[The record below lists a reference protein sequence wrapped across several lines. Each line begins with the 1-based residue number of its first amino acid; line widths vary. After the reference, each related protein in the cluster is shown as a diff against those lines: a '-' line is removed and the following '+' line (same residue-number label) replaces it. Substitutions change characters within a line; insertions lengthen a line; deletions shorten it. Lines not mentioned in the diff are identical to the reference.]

1 MTMTPEIL
9 TTHSDTLPKAL
20 RELAL
25 QQPERVAM
33 RYKEYGIWH
42 DITWK
47 GYLEKVQQV
56 ALGLSSLGVSRGDH
70 VAIIG
75 ENKPAW
81 LFSALGTMSLGA
93 IFVGVYTTNPAE
105 ECEYVVGHSESTVF
119 VCEDEEQLDKA
130 LVFRGK
136 TSKLQK
142 VLVWDMG
149 GLRHFKDPMVMSFDE
164 LLETGRKMSADKPQL
179 FDALV
184 DEGRGEDIASIIYTS
199 GTTGPPKGAIIAHE
213 NYLWIARQTV
223 KVMKSTRDDE
233 TISFLPLNHVYEQI
247 FDLMIHLTVGH
258 VVNFTENTD
267 TVMNDLKEV
276 SPTLFHAVPRIWEK
290 YYSAIVL
297 KMDDATW
304 FKRHVYGLAVT
315 IGGMYNQRKLAKEK
329 IPLLL
334 AMGYRLAYVS
344 VFRKMKERLGFDR
357 VRLGF
362 SGAAPISHEILKYFQ
377 SIGIPIREGYGLT
390 ETTGITHVSDEFN
403 FKLGTVGK
411 ALPETDVRI
420 AVDGEILVKHE
431 GIFRGYFKDDER
443 TGEAIVDG
451 WLHTGDVGTVDDEGY
466 LTITDRKKDIII
478 TAGGKN
484 IAPQYIENL
493 LKFSPYIND
502 AVVVGDRRKY
512 LAAIIVID
520 EENVVKW
527 AQDHKVQYTTFA
539 SLTRTEEVMKLIQDE
554 VNTVNKQ
561 LASVENV
568 RRFRLLDKKLYTED
582 GEVTPT
588 MKVKRKSI
596 YAQYSDLIES
606 MYGE

>member
-25 QQPERVAM
+25 RQPERVAM

-119 VCEDEEQLDKA
+119 ICEDEEQLDKA

-199 GTTGPPKGAIIAHE
+199 GTTGPPKGAMIAHE

-258 VVNFTENTD
+258 VVNFTE
-267 TVMNDLKEV
+267 K
-276 SPTLFHAVPRIWEK
+276 PP
-290 YYSAIVL
+290 
-297 KMDDATW
+297 
-304 FKRHVYGLAVT
+304 
-315 IGGMYNQRKLAKEK
+315 
-329 IPLLL
+329 
-334 AMGYRLAYVS
+334 
-344 VFRKMKERLGFDR
+344 
-357 VRLGF
+357 
-362 SGAAPISHEILKYFQ
+362 SGHS
-377 SIGIPIREGYGLT
+377 
-390 ETTGITHVSDEFN
+390 
-403 FKLGTVGK
+403 
-411 ALPETDVRI
+411 
-420 AVDGEILVKHE
+420 
-431 GIFRGYFKDDER
+431 
-443 TGEAIVDG
+443 
-451 WLHTGDVGTVDDEGY
+451 
-466 LTITDRKKDIII
+466 
-478 TAGGKN
+478 
-484 IAPQYIENL
+484 
-493 LKFSPYIND
+493 
-502 AVVVGDRRKY
+502 
-512 LAAIIVID
+512 
-520 EENVVKW
+520 
-527 AQDHKVQYTTFA
+527 
-539 SLTRTEEVMKLIQDE
+539 
-554 VNTVNKQ
+554 
-561 LASVENV
+561 
-568 RRFRLLDKKLYTED
+568 
-582 GEVTPT
+582 
-588 MKVKRKSI
+588 
-596 YAQYSDLIES
+596 
-606 MYGE
+606 